1 MITCQLSG
9 GLGNQLFQVFTT
21 LAYSIQYNISV
32 MFEYTNETTEY
43 ITAEG
48 IKMRHTYWNTFF
60 IHIINLTTYSLPQNS
75 LIDIVSFFPYKEPH
89 FHYAPLPK
97 EISTRNMKLV
107 GYYQS
112 YKYFHEKKK
121 YIFKLLKIQKLQ
133 EMVQKIYEIDTNS
146 VAMHFRLGDYQYHE
160 SVHPILNLDY
170 YKKALDSIVKKR
182 GNCKVLY
189 FCEEDISLQ
198 INILKEEFANCIF
211 TKIDDTI
218 SDWEQLLLMSCC
230 RDNIIANSTFS
241 WWGAY
246 LGNQEDRIVCYP
258 KKWFSDDKITR
269 DMFLPTWDG
278 V

>member
-32 MFEYTNETTEY
+32 MFEYANETTSY
-43 ITAEG
+43 VTPEG
-48 IKMRHTYWNTFF
+48 LKMRHTYWNTFF
-60 IHIINLTTYSLPQNS
+60 IHIINLTTYALPKNS
-75 LIDIVSFFPYKEPH
+75 MIDVSSFFPFKEPH
-89 FHYAPLPK
+89 FHYTPLPK

-121 YIFKLLKIQKLQ
+121 YIFKLLKIKKLQ
-133 EMVQKIYEIDTNS
+133 EMVKKIYEIPENCVS
-146 VAMHFRLGDYQYHE
+146 LHFRMGDYQFHE
-160 SVHPILNLDY
+160 EHPILNMDY
-170 YKKALDSIVKKR
+170 YKKSLQFVFEKR
-182 GNCKVLY
+182 SEQQVLY
-189 FCEEDISLQ
+189 FCEEDVTMQ
-198 INILKEEFANCIF
+198 INILKEYFPNCTF

-218 SDWEQLLLMSCC
+218 ADWEQLLLMSCC

-246 LGNQEDRIVCYP
+246 LGSEQIVCYP
-258 KKWFSDDKITR
+258 KKWFENDHETK
-269 DMFLPTWDG
+269 DMFPPEW
-278 V
+278 VKI